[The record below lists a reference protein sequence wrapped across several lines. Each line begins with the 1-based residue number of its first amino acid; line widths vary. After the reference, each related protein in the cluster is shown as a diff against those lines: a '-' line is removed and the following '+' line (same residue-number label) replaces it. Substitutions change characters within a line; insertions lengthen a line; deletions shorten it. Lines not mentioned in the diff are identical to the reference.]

1 SNTPP
6 GTYTG
11 SYERTSDTQIH
22 FTDLQASTTY
32 YFWVRAYCD
41 EDSHGEWGPLAMF
54 TTPTQVS
61 PPWAEGFVTT
71 DTPQGWET
79 TGWTIGTRLFFSE
92 PDGNTIYKNLY
103 YNFDVAQRT
112 FTTLHVGDIR
122 PGDQLSFHYLLAT
135 SDGWVAAAGSSNFT
149 VAISADLGTTYTDI
163 ETIENNGVGGWQAF
177 SYPLD
182 DYTGETIQVRIIASR
197 TSGDYY
203 LAFDDFYVGPPLSC
217 PPVVGVNVS
226 ERTTTTAKIAWDEP
240 DDILVNGYRYYISTS
255 GTPPEGAVGHTT
267 AQPFVWVEDLL
278 PATTYFVW
286 VRAECE
292 AGDSGSWGTPASF
305 TTGRIY

>member
-1 SNTPP
+1 SQTFSTPNIHVEEGDELSFQYAIHDDLAFGNPAEGRFIVSVSEDYGENYSELDVVTFNGTTTWRPFNYGLDDFEGKNIKIRVVAEYVSGGYQIGFDLFHIGPPSGCPVIGTVSATETGLTSAVVEWESASSEYEYYLVDSNTPP

-22 FTDLQASTTY
+22 FTDLQASTAY

-79 TGWTIGTRLFFSE
+79 TGWTIGTRSFFSE

-122 PGDQLSFHYLLAT
+122 PGD
-135 SDGWVAAAGSSNFT
+135 
-149 VAISADLGTTYTDI
+149 
-163 ETIENNGVGGWQAF
+163 
-177 SYPLD
+177 
-182 DYTGETIQVRIIASR
+182 
-197 TSGDYY
+197 
-203 LAFDDFYVGPPLSC
+203 
-217 PPVVGVNVS
+217 
-226 ERTTTTAKIAWDEP
+226 
-240 DDILVNGYRYYISTS
+240 
-255 GTPPEGAVGHTT
+255 
-267 AQPFVWVEDLL
+267 
-278 PATTYFVW
+278 
-286 VRAECE
+286 
-292 AGDSGSWGTPASF
+292 
-305 TTGRIY
+305 